1 MNNENAEIKD
11 AEDSNPLFDII
22 QNLQSKLG
30 TQQEEPVPN
39 INFNQNQQT
48 QSNNN
53 KDSSELNMNNIFELL
68 NNVGIGNS
76 QNNENKVT
84 QNTNSQIQPNLSNLN
99 IDLSTIMKFQRF
111 FTSMNKADP
120 RKNLLTSLKPF
131 LRETRQKNID
141 TYITLLGVINALDI
155 FANKGSDY

>member
-1 MNNENAEIKD
+1 MNNSEIKD
-11 AEDSNPLFDII
+11 SDDSNPLFDII

-30 TQQEEPVPN
+30 TQTEESPKNN
-39 INFNQNQQT
+39 I
-48 QSNNN
+48 
-53 KDSSELNMNNIFELL
+53 DSSELNTNNIFELL
-68 NNVGIGNS
+68 KGVGIGNNEQNSNS
-76 QNNENKVT
+76 QN
-84 QNTNSQIQPNLSNLN
+84 QPNPSNLN

-111 FTSMNKADP
+111 FSSMNKTDP

-155 FANKGSDY
+155 FANKGSD

>member
-1 MNNENAEIKD
+1 MNSDNAEIKD
-11 AEDSNPLFDII
+11 TTDSNPLFDII

-30 TQQEEPVPN
+30 TQSEEQSPN
-39 INFNQNQQT
+39 INFNQNQQ
-48 QSNNN
+48 QNNNN
-53 KDSSELNMNNIFELL
+53 KDSSEFNMNNIFELL
-68 NNVGIGNS
+68 NNVGTHNS
-76 QNNENKVT
+76 QNNENNST
-84 QNTNSQIQPNLSNLN
+84 QTNSQNQPNFSNLN

>member
-1 MNNENAEIKD
+1 MNSDNSEIKD
-11 AEDSNPLFDII
+11 SEDSNPLFDII

-30 TQQEEPVPN
+30 GSTEEQKAN
-39 INFNQNQQT
+39 INFNQNQQILT
-48 QSNNN
+48 NNN
-53 KDSSELNMNNIFELL
+53 KDSSEFNINNIFEML
-68 NNVGIGNS
+68 NNVGNNNSKNNGNNATQNVNS
-76 QNNENKVT
+76 QN
-84 QNTNSQIQPNLSNLN
+84 QPNFSNLN

-111 FTSMNKADP
+111 FSSMNKADP

-155 FANKGSDY
+155 FANKGSD

>member
-1 MNNENAEIKD
+1 MNNSEIKD
-11 AEDSNPLFDII
+11 SDDSNPLFDII

-30 TQQEEPVPN
+30 TQTEESPKNN
-39 INFNQNQQT
+39 I
-48 QSNNN
+48 
-53 KDSSELNMNNIFELL
+53 DSSELNTNNIFELL
-68 NNVGIGNS
+68 KGVGIGNNEQNSNS
-76 QNNENKVT
+76 QN
-84 QNTNSQIQPNLSNLN
+84 QPNPSNLN

-111 FTSMNKADP
+111 FSSMNKADP

-155 FANKGSDY
+155 FANKGSD

>member
-30 TQQEEPVPN
+30 TQSEEQTSN
-39 INFNQNQQT
+39 INFNQNQQS
-48 QSNNN
+48 QSNNS
-53 KDSSELNMNNIFELL
+53 KDSSEFNMNNIFELL
-68 NNVGIGNS
+68 NNVGTHNS
-76 QNNENKVT
+76 QNNENKST
-84 QNTNSQIQPNLSNLN
+84 KNTNSQNQPNFSNLN